1 MKDTTRASEQAQEIG
16 LVGVAGGR
24 MTPHSRPLPPVPAMA
39 PVGPRHVSGTGKP
52 GSPFVLEDETVQPA
66 PEWAQRRQL
75 DREAEARRRAR
86 RDHMLAIVSA
96 ARHPGDREDPDR

>member
-1 MKDTTRASEQAQEIG
+1 MRDTTRASEQAQEIG

-24 MTPHSRPLPPVPAMA
+24 MTPHPRPAPPVP
-39 PVGPRHVSGTGKP
+39 PLQPIGPRHLSGSGRV
-52 GSPFVLEDETVQPA
+52 GDPFVLADDVEPA
-66 PEWAQRRQL
+66 SEWAQRRQL

-96 ARHPGDREDPDR
+96 ARYPGDREDVE